1 MSDNALAVLVNV
13 FTNQHFSLNRPTTII
28 GRASSSDIVLKD
40 ILVSREH
47 AVIHCQDD
55 DYYVEDQESTNGTMH
70 NNSFVQRRAKLNPGD
85 RIRVGTTWFTFA
97 LEHDTDDGITTGK
110 IQARHQGASSQAQ
123 SAVCEFK
130 SLIAQYRKRFLAAH

>member
-1 MSDNALAVLVNV
+1 MSDNAQAVLVNV

-28 GRASSSDIVLKD
+28 GRASTSDIVLKD

-70 NNSFVQRRAKLNPGD
+70 NNDFVQRRAKLNPGD

-97 LEHDTDDGITTGK
+97 FEHDTDEGITTGQLK
-110 IQARHQGASSQAQ
+110 TGHHGASSQAQ
-123 SAVCEFK
+123 SAVCEFRA
-130 SLIAQYRKRFLAAH
+130 LIVQYRKRFLAAH